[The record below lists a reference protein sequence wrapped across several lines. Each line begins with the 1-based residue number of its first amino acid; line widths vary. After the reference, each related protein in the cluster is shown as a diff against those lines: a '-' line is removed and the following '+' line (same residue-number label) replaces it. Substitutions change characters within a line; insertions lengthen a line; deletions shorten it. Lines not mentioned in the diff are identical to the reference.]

1 MLPHIKLSSED
12 VAECHGSQE
21 PLDSPPQKKCSVT
34 SFLKE
39 HAFILLT
46 VLGIAIGECFQKHSG
61 KYKHLIEENWFD
73 FNQNRLNISCLDV

>member
-46 VLGIAIGECFQKHSG
+46 VLGIAIGECFQKRSG
-61 KYKHLIEENWFD
+61 KYKHLID
-73 FNQNRLNISCLDV
+73 FNQNQLNISCLDV

>member
-1 MLPHIKLSSED
+1 MLPHTKLSSED

-61 KYKHLIEENWFD
+61 KYKHLID
-73 FNQNRLNISCLDV
+73 FNQNQLNISCLDV